1 MRGKVSTEPR
11 RHQSRIHR
19 FSFPAISTVPHN
31 DTDITVRSRGSRHG
45 LDDHGRAVANH
56 FRGAL
61 NYLGGIVAHTDDSVA
76 SDAFRVLAHEIER
89 LLTGSFTQLGQ
100 QRDIAAEK
108 RLHAGAE
115 DADNRAGPDSY
126 PANDAK
132 RPGDA
137 TSVELEGSSRQ
148 VQAHGVPRSE

>member
-19 FSFPAISTVPHN
+19 FFVAAISTVTQI
-31 DTDITVRSRGSRHG
+31 DSDITIRSCGSRHG
-45 LDDHGRAVANH
+45 LDDHGRSVANH

-61 NYLGGIVAHTDDSVA
+61 NYLGGVVAHTDDRVA
-76 SDAFRVLAHEIER
+76 ADAFRMLAHEVEC

-100 QRDIAAEK
+100 QRDVAAEK

-126 PANDAK
+126 PANDAQ

-137 TSVELEGSSRQ
+137 TSVELECSSR
-148 VQAHGVPRSE
+148 